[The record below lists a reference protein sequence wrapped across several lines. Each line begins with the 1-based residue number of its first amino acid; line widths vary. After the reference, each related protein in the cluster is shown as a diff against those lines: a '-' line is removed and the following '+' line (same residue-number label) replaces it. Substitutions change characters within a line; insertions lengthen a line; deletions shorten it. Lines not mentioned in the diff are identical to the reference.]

1 MKERPE
7 LDKSMDSKTFR
18 AYYWLKEELVQF
30 CKRYSLPT
38 SGSKAEISDRIACY
52 LDTGMIVPVA
62 AKRKSGIKIP
72 RITEETEIESGL
84 VCSEVHRAFFKEHI
98 GPAFT
103 FNVPFQ
109 KWLKA
114 NAGKT
119 YKDAV
124 DAYFQIIA
132 DKKRVKSEID
142 RQFEYNTYIRDFFA
156 DNKGMSLEDAI
167 KCWNYKKRLPGSHR
181 YERTDLAA
189 IE

>member
-1 MKERPE
+1 MKDRPK
-7 LDKSMDSKTFR
+7 LDKSLDSSIFR
-18 AYYWLKEELVQF
+18 EHYYLKEELVRF
-30 CKRYSLPT
+30 CKMNSLPT

-52 LDTGMIVPVA
+52 LDTGMIAPVV
-62 AKRKSGIKIP
+62 AKRKSGIKTP
-72 RITEETEIESGL
+72 NITKETQIESGF

-103 FNVPFQ
+103 FIVPFQ

-119 YKDAV
+119 YKDAI
-124 DAYFQIIA
+124 DAYFQIVA
-132 DKKRVKSEID
+132 DKKKGKTEID

-156 DNKGMSLEDAI
+156 DNKGRSLDDAI
-167 KCWNYKKRLPGSHR
+167 RCWKYKKQFAGSHR

-189 IE
+189 IF

>member
-7 LDKSMDSKTFR
+7 LDKSLDSKTFR
-18 AYYWLKEELVQF
+18 AYYWLKEELVRF
-30 CKRYSLPT
+30 CRQNSLPT

-52 LDTGMIVPVA
+52 LDTEVIVPAA

-124 DAYFQIIA
+124 DAYFKIIA
-132 DKKRVKSEID
+132 DKKKVKSEID
-142 RQFEYNTYIRDFFA
+142 RQFEYNTYIMDFFA
-156 DNKGMSLEDAI
+156 DNKGRTFGDAI

>member
-7 LDKSMDSKTFR
+7 LDKSLDSKTFR
-18 AYYWLKEELVQF
+18 AYYWLKEELVRF
-30 CKRYSLPT
+30 CRQNSLPT

-52 LDTGMIVPVA
+52 LDTEVIVPAA

-132 DKKRVKSEID
+132 DKKKVKSEID
-142 RQFEYNTYIRDFFA
+142 RQFEYNTYIMDFFA
-156 DNKGMSLEDAI
+156 DNKGRTFGDAI

-181 YERTDLAA
+181 YDKTDLAA

>member
-7 LDKSMDSKTFR
+7 LNKSMDSKTFR

-52 LDTGMIVPVA
+52 LDTEVIVPVA
-62 AKRKSGIKIP
+62 TKRKSGIKIP
-72 RITEETEIESGL
+72 HITEETEIESGL

-114 NAGKT
+114 NPGKT

-156 DNKGMSLEDAI
+156 DNKGRSLEDAI
-167 KCWNYKKRLPGSHR
+167 KCWKYKKQSAGSHR
-181 YERTDLAA
+181 YERTDFAA

>member
-1 MKERPE
+1 MENRPK
-7 LDKSMDSKTFR
+7 LDKSTDIKTFR

-30 CKRYSLPT
+30 CKMNSLPT

-52 LDTGMIVPVA
+52 LDTGMIMPVQT
-62 AKRKSGIKIP
+62 KRKSGVKTP
-72 RITEETEIESGL
+72 RITEETEIESGF
-84 VCSEVHRAFFKEHI
+84 VCSEVHRAFFKDHI
-98 GPAFT
+98 GPTFT

-119 YKDAV
+119 YKDAI
-124 DAYFQIIA
+124 DAYFQVIA
-132 DKKRVKSEID
+132 DRRRGKSEID

-156 DNKGMSLEDAI
+156 DNKGKSLEDAI
-167 KCWNYKKRLPGSHR
+167 RCWNYKKQLPGHHR

-189 IE
+189 IF